1 MPRKHIQRSHFPL
14 TRPAT
19 WLLSRSAS
27 LHPSQVASPVQP
39 CLGFI
44 CLSPR
49 AHLLFLGG
57 SSQVQTMPA
66 GGQPQTH
73 TQPLASAPASQ
84 ITLDSWRRQVQ
95 FPNRPWS
102 PLTTTHF
109 GRKWK
114 SPPHLCQKRCQANI
128 TPALNIPQHTIHRVR
143 AKATWSELGYK

>member
-1 MPRKHIQRSHFPL
+1 MPRKHIQWSHFPL

-27 LHPSQVASPVQP
+27 LPISGGLPSSALPGFHMPQPQSPPSVPWGFFPSANHASRRSTPNSHPTASICPSLPDHFGFLEKTSPV
-39 CLGFI
+39 
-44 CLSPR
+44 S
-49 AHLLFLGG
+49 
-57 SSQVQTMPA
+57 
-66 GGQPQTH
+66 
-73 TQPLASAPASQ
+73 
-84 ITLDSWRRQVQ
+84 
-95 FPNRPWS
+95 NRPWS